1 MSSRSFAACL
11 LFCASLPVAS
21 QADAAESTYPLVAL
35 QATAMPLNARYE
47 LGAVVDVRQ
56 ANRNGV
62 TILAITPGGAADRI
76 GLRAGDQLR
85 SVNGRR
91 FDHNSRPSS
100 TLDSALQEKNGA
112 LEVEAMRNG
121 KMLVLSGRADAAP
134 TLPAAKN
141 ACGYVTAQAGIV
153 PRTQNIFRSEI
164 TQIDGTS
171 TPLQPIYRHRV
182 GAGKHVLVVR
192 EFIDESRLN
201 SAQILQ
207 IQKMKRLAFARA
219 YKSIVVDVE
228 PGMSYRIGARLVKD
242 RLDTQSIRDNAYWEP
257 VVWEKLPEA
266 CP

>member
-1 MSSRSFAACL
+1 MSLRLFVACL
-11 LFCASLPVAS
+11 LFCASLPAAA
-21 QADAAESTYPLVAL
+21 QTDAAGSAYPLAAL
-35 QATAMPLNARYE
+35 QATATPVSARYE

-91 FDHNSRPSS
+91 LDNNPRPSS
-100 TLDSALQEKNGA
+100 TLESALQEKNGA
-112 LEVEAMRNG
+112 LEIEAMRDG
-121 KMLVLSGRADAAP
+121 KILALSGRADAAR
-134 TLPAAKN
+134 TASSAAS
-141 ACGYVTAQAGIV
+141 ACGYVTAQAGVV

-164 TQIDGTS
+164 TQIDGKS
-171 TPLQPIYRHRV
+171 TPLQPTYRHQV
-182 GAGKHVLVVR
+182 SAGRHVLVVR
-192 EFIDESRLN
+192 EFIDQNRLN

-207 IQKMKRLAFARA
+207 IQKMKRFAFARA

-228 PGMSYRIGARLVKD
+228 PGMSYRIGARLLKD

-257 VVWEKLPEA
+257 VVWEKRPEA